1 MSPQRAIEYTDLMKK
16 MKIKKETLKRAG
28 IIAGGAAV
36 AAAIVLLLL
45 LYIIRRSLR
54 LFLRFIRCLRTEFLR
69 TLRTSCFR
77 TGGLLSCLRREL
89 RRLCCGHLIDQKLI
103 R

>member
-45 LYIIRRSLR
+45 FGTKLCSHHAERSL
-54 LFLRFIRCLRTEFLR
+54 
-69 TLRTSCFR
+69 
-77 TGGLLSCLRREL
+77 LSEVEEMSAPNLM
-89 RRLCCGHLIDQKLI
+89 
-103 R
+103 